1 MFIKK
6 VSLGVA
12 GTSLA
17 AIILFAAQPTGAQT
31 SSQAERL
38 EKLERAVEQLQKRN
52 AELEQEISSL
62 KKLRRRR
69 CLRFRGTVW
78 SDCDR

>member
-6 VSLGVA
+6 IILRAA

-17 AIILFAAQPTGAQT
+17 AIISFAAQPTGAQT
-31 SSQAERL
+31 SSQTERL

-52 AELEQEISSL
+52 AELEQEVSSL
-62 KKLRRRR
+62 KKQ
-69 CLRFRGTVW
+69 TA
-78 SDCDR
+78 SAA